1 MGNCLYF
8 KSAAQL
14 NTAVSLDAIGKKRV
28 EGFIKGSK
36 AGLKGVIYG
45 VSLEVSMVELVKGI
59 EGAKVDEA
67 TQIKIFRDGAKRES
81 STVVV

>member
-14 NTAVSLDAIGKKRV
+14 NRAVSLDAIGKKRV

-59 EGAKVDEA
+59 EGAKVDES
-67 TQIKIFRDGAKRES
+67 TRIKIFRDGAKRES
-81 STVVV
+81 STVV